1 MQEKAKGGILG
12 LARDKGGISA
22 IQKGKGGISAIPRV
36 ALVQNMGKV

>member
-12 LARDKGGISA
+12 LARDKGGIST

-36 ALVQNMGKV
+36 ALVQNMG

>member
-36 ALVQNMGKV
+36 ALVQNMG